1 MNTEPHSRP
10 RSVEQEP
17 GSLQEEIWSQFRA
30 VLQQE
35 LKGMIEQALQ
45 EELSQHLRAGPY
57 ERASERRGYRNG
69 HYRRRLLTRYGEM
82 ADLAVPR
89 AEEGGMEFE
98 TLGRY
103 QRRQREIDKILGQLF
118 LAGISTRR
126 LRRLSEEL
134 YGRRISATT
143 ISKTTAHLAEEL
155 EQYRTASIV
164 DDEVEFLFL
173 DGITERVRELGV
185 ERKILLCALGMT
197 AAGKKRIL
205 GFRLV
210 DAEDTASWKALLREL
225 KARGLTG
232 KHLRL
237 ITVDGCPGLLAAL
250 KEVYPFQKVQR
261 CIAHR
266 LRNVVVKLKRHQR
279 GPVMAE
285 CKQIFAAASK
295 PEAIRRFRAWAER
308 WRVEAERAV
317 RCLEKDFYHL
327 LHYYAFPAELW
338 KKTRTTNIL
347 ERTFREYR
355 RRTRP
360 MQFFP
365 NPESAERIYYG
376 VTDYLNRNWEER
388 S

>member
-1 MNTEPHSRP
+1 
-10 RSVEQEP
+10 
-17 GSLQEEIWSQFRA
+17 
-30 VLQQE
+30 
-35 LKGMIEQALQ
+35 MIEQALR
-45 EELSQHLRAGPY
+45 EELSQHLGAGPY
-57 ERASERRGYRNG
+57 ERTGERRGYRNG

-82 ADLAVPR
+82 ADVAVPR

-103 QRRQREIDKILGQLF
+103 QRRQLEIDKILGQLF

-134 YGRRISATT
+134 YGRRISAAT
-143 ISKTTAHLAEEL
+143 ISKMTAHLAGEL
-155 EQYRTASIV
+155 EQYRTAPIV
-164 DDEVEFLFL
+164 DEEVEFLFL
-173 DGITERVRELGV
+173 DGIAERVRELGM

-210 DAEDTASWKALLREL
+210 DAEDTASWKALLMEL

-250 KEVYPFQKVQR
+250 KEIYPFQKVQR

-285 CKQIFAAASK
+285 CKQIFAAPSK
-295 PEAIRRFRAWAER
+295 PEAIRRFRAWAQH
-308 WRVEAERAV
+308 WQVEAERAV

-327 LHYYAFPAELW
+327 LHYYAFPSELW
-338 KKTRTTNIL
+338 KKIRTTNIL

-360 MQFFP
+360 MQVFP

-376 VTDYLNRNWEER
+376 VTDYLNQNWEER
-388 S
+388 SQ

>member
-1 MNTEPHSRP
+1 
-10 RSVEQEP
+10 
-17 GSLQEEIWSQFRA
+17 
-30 VLQQE
+30 
-35 LKGMIEQALQ
+35 
-45 EELSQHLRAGPY
+45 
-57 ERASERRGYRNG
+57 
-69 HYRRRLLTRYGEM
+69 
-82 ADLAVPR
+82 
-89 AEEGGMEFE
+89 
-98 TLGRY
+98 
-103 QRRQREIDKILGQLF
+103 
-118 LAGISTRR
+118 

-155 EQYRTASIV
+155 EQYRTAPIV

-210 DAEDTASWKALLREL
+210 DAEDTASWKALLMEL

-250 KEVYPFQKVQR
+250 KEIYPFQKVQR

-285 CKQIFAAASK
+285 CKQIFAAPSK
-295 PEAIRRFRAWAER
+295 PEAIRRFRAWAQR

-327 LHYYAFPAELW
+327 LHYYAFPSELW
-338 KKTRTTNIL
+338 KKIRTTNIL

-388 S
+388 SQ